1 MKKLIL
7 ILFGSLFSL
16 HLLAQQ
22 DSTLIT
28 KNFKFNDG
36 VYLSF
41 DAFQQNKPDYTWEQA
56 EGRMVTNADT
66 YLTKIEWLRT
76 KDSTGKQHLPL
87 AKVWGVC
94 IGGIPFIKTP
104 IEQPEYVLFSA
115 LRVRGKICYFAYE
128 EEAVEQVVIS
138 AYNPLTGKPFRSG
151 KVDNKVYHKVEK
163 MLSFSDGTIATFTP
177 EHFLTWI
184 TDDSKLV
191 KTVQD
196 LSEDEIE
203 EKLFKCLLIY
213 VDRNPVYIPTEK
225 TQ

>member
-1 MKKLIL
+1 MKTYILIL
-7 ILFGSLFSL
+7 IGSLSSL
-16 HLLAQQ
+16 PLLSQN
-22 DSTLIT
+22 DSLLVT

-41 DAFQQNKPDYTWEQA
+41 EAFQQNRPDYTWEEA

-76 KDSTGKQHLPL
+76 KDSTSKQHLPF

-94 IGGIPFIKTP
+94 VGGIPFIKTP
-104 IEQPEYVLFSA
+104 VQHPEYVLFSA
-115 LRVRGKICYFAYE
+115 LRVRGKICYFSYE
-128 EEAVEQVVIS
+128 EEAIEQVVIS

-151 KVDNKVYHKVEK
+151 KVDNKVYRKVEK
-163 MLSFSDGTIATFTP
+163 MLSYNDGRIETFTS
-177 EHFLTWI
+177 EHFLAWI
-184 TDDSKLV
+184 ADDPKLV
-191 KTVQD
+191 KTVED
-196 LSEDEIE
+196 LSEDEIQ